1 MKQTLFNK
9 IQTQYGFNLPFVAYK
24 KPKTDVLTGVFQEDN
39 TLHLSTT
46 FNESGFV
53 MAPFNMENQS
63 VIIPFDKVIEERYI
77 SENTNESGSIANN
90 EAGKEDHISLVEKG
104 VEFIKKG
111 EFEKVVLSRKE
122 SVLISE
128 KSPIDLFE
136 ALLNTYLNAFV
147 YVWYHPKVGC
157 WLGATPEVLLSTHA
171 KRFKTMALAGTQLY
185 KEEVAWGNKEK
196 QEQQFVTD
204 FIIGELNTVTNK
216 LQVSEPYTVQA
227 GKLAHIRT
235 DITGSFNVSLK
246 EVIERLHPTPAVCGL
261 PKKAAKN
268 FIMKN
273 ETYDREYYTGFLGEL
288 NKPIERRN
296 NRRNTENKAYQFSTT
311 ESNLFVNLRCMQYE
325 NNQVAIYVGGG
336 ITKDSNPE
344 MEFQETVN
352 KTSTMKK
359 VLLN

>member
-1 MKQTLFNK
+1 MNSSLLKEIANHYSL
-9 IQTQYGFNLPFVAYK
+9 NLPFVAYK
-24 KPKTDVLTGVFQEDN
+24 KANTDVLTGVFQEDKVLN
-39 TLHLSTT
+39 ITTT

-53 MAPFNMENQS
+53 MAPFNMDNQS
-63 VIIPFDKVIEERYI
+63 VIIPFDKVIEEKYFY
-77 SENTNESGSIANN
+77 ENNNSVGSLTKNEV
-90 EAGKEDHISLVEKG
+90 GKEDHISLVEKG

-111 EFEKVVLSRKE
+111 NFDKVVLSRKE
-122 SVLISE
+122 SVSANK
-128 KSPIDLFE
+128 KSPIDLFKG
-136 ALLNTYLNAFV
+136 LLNAYSNAFV
-147 YVWYHPKVGC
+147 YLWYHPAVGC

-185 KEEVAWGNKEK
+185 KESITWENKEK

-204 FIIGELNTVTNK
+204 FIVSELKAVTNR
-216 LQVSEPYTVQA
+216 LQVSEPYTVKA

-246 EVIERLHPTPAVCGL
+246 EIIEKLHPTPAVCGL
-261 PKKAAKN
+261 PKRTAKN
-268 FIMKN
+268 FILKN
-273 ETYDREYYTGFLGEL
+273 ENYNREYYTGFLGEL

-325 NNQVAIYVGGG
+325 NNQVSIYVGGG

-344 MEFQETVN
+344 KEFQETVN

-359 VLLN
+359 VLS